1 MSENNGE
8 RLSFLKQ
15 INGCITSPKSTFKSI
30 LAKPSLRR
38 TALLLSII
46 AIIAVIA
53 SYNYMGKLPLPDIS
67 ELIDRQRQLQQL
79 PRGPLAPDINIPNP
93 KQLQQRL
100 MILNSIR
107 VIIGIFTSWLIS
119 SSLLHVFSRVQG
131 GKSSLRNMLVLG
143 GSASTPFLIQ
153 HTLRLIDSLTINS
166 EQVLQLMMGSQ
177 IFENQFLNS
186 VLNSALNQFSVFWL
200 WSLSLQAIALQE
212 NYKISGARSIITVL
226 VTFMIMV
233 LLSVVLPFLR

>member
-1 MSENNGE
+1 MSENNDE

-15 INGCITSPKSTFKSI
+15 VNGCITSPKSTFKSI
-30 LAKPSLRR
+30 LAQPSLRK

-67 ELIDRQRQLQQL
+67 EIINRQRQLQQL

-100 MILNSIR
+100 MIVSSILM
-107 VIIGIFTSWLIS
+107 IIGVFTSWLIS

-131 GKSSLRNMLVLG
+131 GKSSLRNMLILG
-143 GSASTPFLIQ
+143 GFASTPFLIQ
-153 HTLRLIDSLTINS
+153 HTLRLMDSLTINP
-166 EQVLQLMMGSQ
+166 EQILQLMVRSQ
-177 IFENQFLNS
+177 IFENQFLNA
-186 VLNSALNQFSVFWL
+186 VLNSALNKFSIFWL
-200 WSLSLQAIALQE
+200 WSISLQVIALQE
-212 NYKISGARSIITVL
+212 NYKISRTRSIITVII
-226 VTFMIMV
+226 TFIIMV
-233 LLSVVLPFLR
+233 LISTFLPF